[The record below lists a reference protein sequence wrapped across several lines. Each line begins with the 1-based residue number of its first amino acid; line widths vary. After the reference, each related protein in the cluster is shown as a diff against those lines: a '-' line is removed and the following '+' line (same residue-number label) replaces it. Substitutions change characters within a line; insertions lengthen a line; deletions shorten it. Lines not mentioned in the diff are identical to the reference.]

1 MSRPFAIAALI
12 SLLALLAVGC
22 DRNVEAYVPG
32 EEPEQPDLSKIF
44 PEGAKAPRMT
54 SADLS
59 PTPAPPAPARGAP
72 PLASE
77 TSGEPS
83 ENSIA
88 GTVRVAERVSD
99 RVPPG
104 AVLFIIVRAG
114 AGPPLAVK
122 RISTPRF
129 PFDFAIG
136 PEDRMG
142 EGAPFAGPLEVTALL
157 DADGSVS
164 SRSPGDLR
172 GSAAT
177 SVEPGARGV
186 EIVLDQPH

>member
-1 MSRPFAIAALI
+1 MSRPIATAALI

-44 PEGAKAPRMT
+44 PEGAKAPRTT
-54 SADLS
+54 SADLRPS
-59 PTPAPPAPARGAP
+59 PAPARGAP

-77 TSGEPS
+77 TSVEPS
-83 ENSIA
+83 EASIA
-88 GTVRVAERVSD
+88 GTVRVAERVRD
-99 RVPPG
+99 VVPPG

-114 AGPPLAVK
+114 PGPPLAVK

-142 EGAPFAGPLEVTALL
+142 QGAPFEGPLEVTALL

-164 SRSPGDLR
+164 SRTPGDLR
-172 GSAAT
+172 GTAAT

-186 EIVLDQPH
+186 EIVIDQPH